1 MRHPIM
7 QAMIALAAIIAIAS
21 CHSVPDNARYIPANA
36 VAAAGINLGS
46 LSRKV
51 AWEVITGSRLFKE
64 IQRRMPGKTEADA
77 MGGIEN
83 AGFEVDNTF
92 YVYTLADNR
101 FAGSSVF
108 VGIIPLDDERL
119 LEAYLSHA
127 FPGTKPQNRAN
138 RRELYVGNDLRLAWN
153 NRILMVISARQ
164 YDADA
169 DTDPVA
175 DSIAHDAA
183 IRQHV
188 DDAFV
193 VPESNSITQNKRFNK
208 FAAQDHDVS
217 IWLNYGNFLN
227 DITQGIIEMKGVSI
241 SSANWKDAVLTCGVN
256 FKKGL
261 ISADVDYY
269 LPAHILAGTKNFKTA
284 DVPVEMLHRLPKKN
298 VGVLLSMHLSPG
310 GVKTLLEQAG
320 LFGPA
325 NVGLTTQGLDVDY
338 VLEAFDGDMAVL
350 LNDLELKAV
359 LEQDEFMG
367 ELVEHKRQTAD
378 MNMMWCVGIK
388 NKEHFDKLL
397 EKAVING
404 MRKTENGYIMPIAYR
419 DSVHLLV
426 VDNYAVISTSKGYVR
441 GFLEGKYKKDE
452 LNDAMAEK
460 SYASPFCLFL
470 DVKELFSK
478 VEPSVATSP
487 KDSALI
493 AESKKLLN
501 YISFSGG
508 KLKDYAFHFE
518 LEVNFKDKTEN
529 SILELVDFAMRMND
543 ISNAAYHKTASP

>member
-1 MRHPIM
+1 
-7 QAMIALAAIIAIAS
+7 
-21 CHSVPDNARYIPANA
+21 
-36 VAAAGINLGS
+36 
-46 LSRKV
+46 
-51 AWEVITGSRLFKE
+51 
-64 IQRRMPGKTEADA
+64 
-77 MGGIEN
+77 
-83 AGFEVDNTF
+83 
-92 YVYTLADNR
+92 
-101 FAGSSVF
+101 
-108 VGIIPLDDERL
+108 
-119 LEAYLSHA
+119 
-127 FPGTKPQNRAN
+127 
-138 RRELYVGNDLRLAWN
+138 
-153 NRILMVISARQ
+153 
-164 YDADA
+164 
-169 DTDPVA
+169 
-175 DSIAHDAA
+175 
-183 IRQHV
+183 
-188 DDAFV
+188 
-193 VPESNSITQNKRFNK
+193 
-208 FAAQDHDVS
+208 
-217 IWLNYGNFLN
+217 
-227 DITQGIIEMKGVSI
+227 
-241 SSANWKDAVLTCGVN
+241 
-256 FKKGL
+256 
-261 ISADVDYY
+261 
-269 LPAHILAGTKNFKTA
+269 
-284 DVPVEMLHRLPKKN
+284 
-298 VGVLLSMHLSPG
+298 
-310 GVKTLLEQAG
+310 
-320 LFGPA
+320 
-325 NVGLTTQGLDVDY
+325 VDY

-508 KLKDYAFHFE
+508 KLKDDAFHFE